1 MAFTFLSPEWFEA
14 MHELRERYGDAVPS
28 VEMVVRM
35 NLVVAD
41 APFEPG
47 YVHAHVETSAGQPRV
62 DEGHLEVA
70 DLTVSVDYAT
80 AKALLVE
87 GKPEAA
93 MQAFLTGRISVEG
106 DATKLVA
113 LAGHPIDETA
123 IKMAEELRD
132 LTA

>member
-1 MAFTFLSPEWFEA
+1 MAFTFLTPEWFEA
-14 MHELRERYGDAVPS
+14 LHELRERYGDQVPS
-28 VEMVVRM
+28 IEVVVRM

-47 YVHAHVETSAGQPRV
+47 FVHAHVETAAGQPRV
-62 DEGHLEVA
+62 DEGHLEAA
-70 DLTVSVDYAT
+70 DLTMSVDYAT

-87 GKPEAA
+87 GKPEMA

-106 DATKLVA
+106 DATKLMA
-113 LAGHPIDETA
+113 LAGHPIDEVA
-123 IKMAEELRD
+123 MQMAEDLRA

>member
-1 MAFTFLSPEWFEA
+1 MAYTFLTPAWFEA
-14 MHELRERYGDAVPS
+14 LHELRERYADAVPS
-28 VEMVVRM
+28 VELVVRM

-47 YVHAHVETSAGQPRV
+47 FVHAHVETTAGQPRV

-87 GKPEAA
+87 GRPEAA
-93 MQAFLTGRISVEG
+93 MQAFLSGKISVEG

-113 LAGHPIDETA
+113 LAGHPVDETA
-123 IKMAEELRD
+123 LAMAAELRE

>member
-1 MAFTFLSPEWFEA
+1 MAFTFLTPEWFEA
-14 MHELRERYGDAVPS
+14 LHELRARYSEQIPTVAT
-28 VEMVVRM
+28 VVRM
-35 NLVVAD
+35 NLVVAE

-47 YVHAHVETSAGQPRV
+47 VVHAHVETAAGQPRV
-62 DEGHLEVA
+62 DEGHLEAA

-93 MQAFLTGRISVEG
+93 MAAFLGGRITVEG

-113 LAGHPIDETA
+113 LANHPIDEVA
-123 IKMAEELRD
+123 LQMAADLRE